1 MPLYEHSFRA
11 MGCPCR
17 LRLECDDGALAQAA
31 IAAAEAEVRRLE
43 EKYSRYLPDSLT
55 TRINRNAGGEPVAI
69 DPETAGLLGFA
80 HTLWE
85 QSDGRFDLTA
95 GILRRAWDFRSGKLP
110 SQVAIDRLLP
120 LIGWQQV
127 QWSADTIRLP
137 QRGMEIDFGG
147 CVKEYASDSAAG
159 LLADHGIRR
168 ALVDLGGDIAVS
180 GAACRASPWPVG
192 IRHPR
197 ARGEALA
204 GILLAAGGLASSG
217 DYERC
222 LIVEGRRYGHIQS
235 RNGVAGAGAGGGQ
248 RAGRAVPGGRRQR
261 HPGHVAGG
269 GRGPCLAGGTG
280 PALAGSGHP
289 SGRARQAGALGHLS
303 LRPPRPRREGGTIW
317 REYPQGSQSG
327 TV

>member
-222 LIVEGRRYGHIQS
+222 LIVEGRRYGHILNPATGWPVQ
-235 RNGVAGAGAGGGQ
+235 GLVAVSVLAEQ
-248 RAGRAVPGGRRQR
+248 CL
-261 HPGHVAGG
+261 VAGG
-269 GRGPCLAGGTG
+269 SATLAMLREEGA
-280 PALAGSGHP
+280 ALAWLEELGLPWLAVDTRLGVH
-289 SGRARQAGALGHLS
+289 GRLGRS
-303 LRPPRPRREGGTIW
+303 VT
-317 REYPQGSQSG
+317 
-327 TV
+327 